1 MRTRT
6 LYVAITYHGYGHIA
20 QTAPVVNA
28 LCARRPDLR
37 VVVESAA
44 PRTVLSNHF
53 HVPFEHVECGTD
65 FGMVMRDSLDVDAPA
80 SHARYLA
87 QLARWEE
94 EIEASVQ
101 RLRRH
106 GASLLLGNVPYI
118 PLLAARRYGCPAIA
132 LCSLNWAEIYLAYCA
147 SWPRAA
153 EVHARLLEAYASADA
168 FIRPAPSMPM
178 PALANTVGVGPIAR
192 VGRRDPAHLRSCLG
206 LAAGTRV
213 VAVFMGGVPTPL
225 PLARWP
231 RSEGMHWLVGGSD
244 CPERP
249 DMTPLDRPGM
259 PYIDIVRSCD
269 ALITKPGYG
278 GFAEAACNAIPVLY
292 VEREGWP
299 ESPYLVTWLAQ
310 HARCLVLDRAALATG
325 AVMARLG
332 QLWVM
337 PERPAVPPRGIAEA
351 AEHLA
356 AVINE

>member
-44 PRTVLSNHF
+44 PRAVLSNHF

-65 FGMVMRDSLDVDAPA
+65 FGMVMHDSLDVDAPA

-106 GASLLLGNVPYI
+106 RPSLLLGNVPYV
-118 PLLAARRYGCPAIA
+118 PLLAARRFGCPAIA
-132 LCSLNWAEIYLAYCA
+132 LCSLNWAEIYLPYCA
-147 SWPRAA
+147 ALPGAA
-153 EVHARLLEAYASADA
+153 EVHARLLGAYALAHV

-178 PALANTVGVGPIAR
+178 PALANTLGVGPIAR
-192 VGRRDPAHLRSCLG
+192 TGRRDPARLKSCLG
-206 LAAGTRV
+206 LAPGTRV

-225 PLARWP
+225 PLALWP
-231 RSEGMHWLVGGSD
+231 RSEGVHWLVGGSD
-244 CPERP
+244 CPQRP

-259 PYIDIVRSCD
+259 PYIDVVTSCD

-278 GFAEAACNAIPVLY
+278 GFAEAACNGIPVLY

-299 ESPYLVTWLAQ
+299 ESPYLVTWLGQ
-310 HARCLVLDRAALATG
+310 HARCLALDRAALTTG
-325 AVMARLG
+325 AVVARLR
-332 QLWVM
+332 QLWAM
-337 PERPAVPPRGIAEA
+337 PARPAVPPRGIAEA
-351 AEHLA
+351 AERLA

>member
-1 MRTRT
+1 MRART
-6 LYVAITYHGYGHIA
+6 LYVAITYHGYGHVA

-28 LCARRPDLR
+28 LCARRPDVR

-44 PRTVLSNHF
+44 PRAVLSNHI

-65 FGMVMRDSLDVDAPA
+65 FGMVMHDSLDVDAPA

-87 QLARWEE
+87 QVVRWEA
-94 EIEASVQ
+94 EIEASLA

-106 GASLLLGNVPYI
+106 RPSLLLGNVPYI

-132 LCSLNWAEIYLAYCA
+132 LCSLNWAEIYLPYCA
-147 SWPRAA
+147 SSPGAA
-153 EVHARLLEAYASADA
+153 EVHARLLEAYASARA
-168 FIRPAPSMPM
+168 FLRPAPSMPM

-192 VGRRDPAHLRSCLG
+192 TGRRDPAHLKASLG
-206 LAAGTRV
+206 LASGTRV

-231 RSEGMHWLVGGSD
+231 RHEGVHWLVGGSD
-244 CPERP
+244 CPERA

-259 PYIDIVRSCD
+259 PYIDLVTSCD

-299 ESPYLVTWLAQ
+299 ESPYLVTWLAR

-325 AVMARLG
+325 AVMARLRR
-332 QLWVM
+332 LWAM
-337 PERPAVPPRGIAEA
+337 PPRPAVPPSGIAEA
-351 AEHLA
+351 AGRLETVLG
-356 AVINE
+356 E

>member
-44 PRTVLSNHF
+44 PRAVLSKHF
-53 HVPFEHVECGTD
+53 HVSFDHVECGTD
-65 FGMVMRDSLDVDAPA
+65 FGMVMHDSLNVDAPA

-87 QLARWEE
+87 QLVGWEDA
-94 EIEASVQ
+94 IEASLN
-101 RLRRH
+101 RLRRQRP
-106 GASLLLGNVPYI
+106 SLLLGNVPYI

-132 LCSLNWAEIYLAYCA
+132 LCSLNWAEIYLPYCA
-147 SWPRAA
+147 SSQGAA
-153 EVHARLLEAYASADA
+153 EVHAHLLEAYASAHA

-178 PALANTVGVGPIAR
+178 ASLANGLGVGPIAR
-192 VGRRDPAHLRSCLG
+192 IGRRDPAHLKACLG

-231 RSEGMHWLVGGSD
+231 RTEGVHWLVGGSD

-249 DMTPLDRPGM
+249 DMTPLDRPGV
-259 PYIDIVRSCD
+259 PYIDVVTSCD

-278 GFAEAACNAIPVLY
+278 GFTEAACNAIPVLY
-292 VEREGWP
+292 VERDGWP
-299 ESPYLVTWLAQ
+299 ESPHLVDWLTR
-310 HARCLVLDRAALATG
+310 HARCLALDRAALTTG
-325 AVMARLG
+325 AVMARLR
-332 QLWVM
+332 QLWAM
-337 PERPAVPPRGIAEA
+337 PSRPAVSPGGIAQA
-351 AEHLA
+351 AERLA
-356 AVINE
+356 AALGE